1 MPVPGY
7 LFDPVH
13 MHFVAANASFCELMG
28 YSEPELTAL
37 EWPLIMADEAETARA
52 NEEISSRQEDVFRV
66 NHFAFRKKDGSR
78 VDAQIRYRVMR
89 VVDGQGTTRQV
100 YFAAVVSANPP
111 A

>member
-7 LFDPVH
+7 LFDPERL
-13 MHFVAANASFCELMG
+13 HFVAANSSFCELVG

-37 EWPLIMADEAETARA
+37 KWPLIMADAVETDRA
-52 NEEISSRQEDVFRV
+52 NDEIAGRQEDVFRV
-66 NHFAFRKKDGSR
+66 NHFAFRRKDGIR

-100 YFAAVVSANPP
+100 YFAAVISANQ